1 MAGQSYDAYR
11 VRQNRPSIEGN
22 EGKKRRK
29 KTSSGRENLHNE
41 CLEKTTVKR
50 WKMQKEVNKH
60 PSLPADRPR
69 SLSQKGTKETHTIQ
83 SLCF

>member
-1 MAGQSYDAYR
+1 
-11 VRQNRPSIEGN
+11 
-22 EGKKRRK
+22 
-29 KTSSGRENLHNE
+29 
-41 CLEKTTVKR
+41 
-50 WKMQKEVNKH
+50 MQKEVNKH